1 LRESRHDV
9 AEYPRFRRQTVN
21 FISVRVEVQ
30 LKSYAERIDAR
41 MAGLLPA
48 IHLDPSPL
56 FEAMRY
62 ASLGPGKRL
71 RPALCLAACA
81 AVGGGEEVALNAAC
95 SLEMVHAFSLVHDD
109 LPCIDND
116 DLRRGRPTC
125 HKVFGEAVA
134 ILAGDALFAHAF
146 QMLVTPAVGEA
157 PPPAIAVRLVAEL
170 ARAVGVE
177 GVVAGETADILAE
190 GKPVDVATLEA
201 IHVRKTG
208 ILIAASAR
216 MGAIAGG
223 GEEAAIEALGRYGN
237 LVGLA
242 FQIADD
248 VLNETG
254 TAEQLGKA
262 AGSDRARGKAT
273 YPALIGLEASRER
286 ALALADEGI
295 GCLAGLPGDTEFLQD
310 LARFS
315 VERLR

>member
-1 LRESRHDV
+1 
-9 AEYPRFRRQTVN
+9 
-21 FISVRVEVQ
+21 
-30 LKSYAERIDAR
+30 

-48 IHLDPSPL
+48 ESLDPQPL

-62 ASLGPGKRL
+62 SALAPGKRL

-81 AVGGGEEVALNAAC
+81 AIGGDQDAALNPAC
-95 SLEMVHAFSLVHDD
+95 CLEMVHAFSLIHDD
-109 LPCIDND
+109 LPAIDND
-116 DLRRGRPTC
+116 DLRRGRPTT
-125 HKVFGEAVA
+125 HRAFGEAVA

-146 QMLVTPAVGEA
+146 QMLVVPTVGEA
-157 PPPAIAVRLVAEL
+157 PAPAVAARLVAEL

-190 GKPVDVATLEA
+190 GKEVDVATLEA

-208 ILIAASAR
+208 VLIAASVR

-223 GEEAAIEALGRYGN
+223 GEESAIDALGRYGN

-295 GCLAGLPGDTEFLQD
+295 GCLDGLPGDVEFLQD

-315 VERLR
+315 VERLK